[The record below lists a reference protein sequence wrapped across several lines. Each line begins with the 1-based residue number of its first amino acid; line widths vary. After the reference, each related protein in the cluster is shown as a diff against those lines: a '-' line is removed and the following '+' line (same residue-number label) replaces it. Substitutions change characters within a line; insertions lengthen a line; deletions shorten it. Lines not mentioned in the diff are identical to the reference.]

1 MSVKQTLRKYRDRSI
16 DFADACLIRLADE
29 FEIGDIF
36 TLAGVYCECFP
47 ETLRIPTKLFHP

>member
-36 TLAGVYCECFP
+36 TLTRTSQSIAVA
-47 ETLRIPTKLFHP
+47 ETSLFACCLL